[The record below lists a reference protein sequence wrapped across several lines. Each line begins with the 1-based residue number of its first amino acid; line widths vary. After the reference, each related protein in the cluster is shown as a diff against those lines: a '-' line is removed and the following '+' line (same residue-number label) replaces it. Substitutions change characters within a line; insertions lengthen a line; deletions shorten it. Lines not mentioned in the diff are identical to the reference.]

1 MGDCFSSGGGGEGS
15 SGVSKEDAKKLVD
28 DEIAGNKVVVFSKSY
43 CPHCKK
49 AKAALDSIGVEYK
62 VIELDGRGDCDTIQD
77 YLNQLTGARTVPR
90 VFIDG
95 KCIGGGSET
104 VALKNSGELQKMI
117 ASTNPLPTK
126 VEGAEE
132 EGGGGGGGLHHD

>member
-1 MGDCFSSGGGGEGS
+1 MGDCFSSGDNGEAVS
-15 SGVSKEDAKKLVD
+15 SKEDVKKFVD

-62 VIELDGRGDCDTIQD
+62 VIELDGRKDCNAIQD
-77 YLNQLTGARTVPR
+77 YLNELTGARTVPR
-90 VFIDG
+90 VFING

-104 VALKNSGELQKMI
+104 VALKNSGELQKMV
-117 ASTNPLPTK
+117 TGDTK
-126 VEGAEE
+126 PPPKEE
-132 EGGGGGGGLHHD
+132 CCQGGLQHHD